1 MNAPRKF
8 VLAEVVTEAAEK
20 HPNIEVELPNGDTA
34 SFPPPQ
40 RWSDE
45 MVEAAS
51 DAVKIAKLLL
61 GDKYAAFTAAG
72 GSAMILLDIIKEAS
86 GVSLGESSAS

>member
-1 MNAPRKF
+1 MSKTRF
-8 VLAEVVTEAAEK
+8 VLATVVSESIQK
-20 HPNIEVELPNGDTA
+20 HPDIEVEMPGGEVA

-45 MVEAAS
+45 YVNAAG
-51 DAVKIAKLLL
+51 DAVKIARLLL
-61 GDKYAAFTAAG
+61 GDKYEAFTAAG

-86 GVSLGESSAS
+86 GVSLGESSTS